1 MVMKISGWEIR
12 VLFILVLG
20 LLGTFAFDGFS
31 PSPWFGLAGIGI
43 GLIAVLLQMA
53 FVRLPADEIIYTTV
67 GAITGLV
74 SGILIIVALRMG
86 NLIMGES
93 GVTPL
98 VMIPF
103 VFAYIFGHVAL
114 TKGKKLDLFCS
125 VEKSD
130 IVNTPVLVDMS
141 AVIDGR
147 VADLVLAGLVRGP
160 FILPD
165 SIKMNLEDMSNSEDI
180 IERGR
185 GRRGTETLE
194 RLEETAGKSGGLEF
208 RDFGKPEK
216 ERFRMLD
223 LLSKKGVSL
232 LSSDKDILDI
242 AIKEGNH
249 VINLEEVGPASRPI
263 TLPGEVLS
271 LKMIRKGRN
280 PKQAVGFM
288 DDGTM
293 IVVEGAEDKIG
304 DTIEVQAHTTFRS
317 SGGTMVFAR
326 LQQNENDSIQE
337 RMK

>member
-1 MVMKISGWEIR
+1 MKISGWEVR

-31 PSPWFGLAGIGI
+31 PSPWFGLTGLGI

-53 FVRLPADEIIYTTV
+53 FVKLPADEIIYTTV
-67 GAITGLV
+67 GAIVGLV
-74 SGILIIVALRMG
+74 SGILVIVALRMG
-86 NLIMGES
+86 NFIMAES

-103 VFAYIFGHVAL
+103 AFSYVFGHVAL
-114 TKGKKLDLFCS
+114 TKGKKLDLLS
-125 VEKSD
+125 AEEKREK
-130 IVNTPVLVDMS
+130 INTPVLVDMS

-160 FILPD
+160 FILPS
-165 SIKMNLEDMSNSEDI
+165 SIRRDLEEMSNSEDI

-185 GRRGTETLE
+185 GRRGAETLE
-194 RLEETAGKSGGLEF
+194 RLEEAAGNSGGLEE
-208 RDFGKPEK
+208 RDFGKTEK
-216 ERFRMLD
+216 ERFRILD
-223 LLSKKGVSL
+223 LLRKEGVSL

-263 TLPGEVLS
+263 TLPGEILT
-271 LKMIRKGRN
+271 LKLIRKGRN

-293 IVVEGAEDKIG
+293 VVAEDAEDRIG

-326 LQQNENDSIQE
+326 LVQDDNDSSLE
-337 RMK
+337 RIK

>member
-1 MVMKISGWEIR
+1 MVMKISGWEVR

-31 PSPWFGLAGIGI
+31 PSPWFGLTGLGI

-53 FVRLPADEIIYTTV
+53 FVKLPADEIIYSTV
-67 GAITGLV
+67 GAIIGLV
-74 SGILIIVALRMG
+74 SGILVIVALRMG
-86 NLIMGES
+86 NLIMAES

-98 VMIPF
+98 VMVPF
-103 VFAYIFGHVAL
+103 AFAYVFGHVAL
-114 TKGKKLDLFCS
+114 TKGKRLDLLS
-125 VEKSD
+125 AEEKSET
-130 IVNTPVLVDMS
+130 VNTPVLVDMS

-160 FILPD
+160 FILPG
-165 SIKMNLEDMSNSEDI
+165 SIKKNLEEMSNSEDI

-185 GRRGTETLE
+185 GRRGAETLE
-194 RLEETAGKSGGLEF
+194 RLEETAGDSGGLEY
-208 RDFGKPEK
+208 RDFGKSEK

-223 LLSKKGVSL
+223 VLRKEGLSL

-249 VINLEEVGPASRPI
+249 VINLEEVGPASRPV
-263 TLPGEVLS
+263 TLPGEILT

-293 IVVEGAEDKIG
+293 IVVEGAEEKIG

-326 LQQNENDSIQE
+326 LQQNDNGSNQE
-337 RMK
+337 RIK

>member
-1 MVMKISGWEIR
+1 MVMKISGWEVR

-31 PSPWFGLAGIGI
+31 PSPWFGLTGLGI

-53 FVRLPADEIIYTTV
+53 FVKLPADEIIYTTV
-67 GAITGLV
+67 GTIIGLF
-74 SGILIIVALRMG
+74 SGILVIVALRMG
-86 NLIMGES
+86 NLIVAES

-103 VFAYIFGHVAL
+103 AFAYVFGHVAL
-114 TKGKKLDLFCS
+114 TKGKRLDLLS
-125 VEKSD
+125 AEEKSETA
-130 IVNTPVLVDMS
+130 NTPVLVDMS

-160 FILPD
+160 FILPG
-165 SIKMNLEDMSNSEDI
+165 SIKSNLEEMSDSEDI

-185 GRRGTETLE
+185 GRRGAETLE
-194 RLEETAGKSGGLEF
+194 RLEETAGDSGGLEY

-223 LLSKKGVSL
+223 LLRKEGMSL

-249 VINLEEVGPASRPI
+249 VINLDEVGPASRPV
-263 TLPGEVLS
+263 TLPGEILT
-271 LKMIRKGRN
+271 LKMVRKGRN

-326 LQQNENDSIQE
+326 LQQKDNESNQE
-337 RMK
+337 RIK